1 MDTVVA
7 RIIEIERESTQDIE
21 RAEEASRQK
30 IEAHRLALEK
40 EQEQAH
46 ANIISTENNRLAQ
59 AILEAKRQTEAASVA
74 FQRDCE
80 HPFHDPVL
88 TETIKEDMISILL
101 EG

>member
-30 IEAHRLALEK
+30 IEAHRRTLTDK
-40 EQEQAH
+40 KEQAH
-46 ANIISTENNRLAQ
+46 VNIIFTENNRLAQ